1 MVTRNAFM
9 ITNEKA
15 TEHVTRRASAL
26 RGGDGIGND
35 TNLHEHGGC
44 FLHQPVGK
52 VKFFGD
58 KFKSSL

>member
-9 ITNEKA
+9 NTNEKA

-26 RGGDGIGND
+26 RGDGIGND

-44 FLHQPVGK
+44 PLLHQPVGK
-52 VKFFGD
+52 MKFFGD
-58 KFKSSL
+58 EFKVAL